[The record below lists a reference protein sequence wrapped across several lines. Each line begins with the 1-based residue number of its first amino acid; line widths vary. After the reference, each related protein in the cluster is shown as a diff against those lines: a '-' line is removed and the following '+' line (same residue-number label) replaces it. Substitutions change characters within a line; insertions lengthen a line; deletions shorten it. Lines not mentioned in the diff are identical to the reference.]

1 MNRVKGPVAT
11 CSLVD
16 WMPLSKLPHESA
28 MLSLRALII
37 ALLVALAGCAN
48 KERPPEP
55 QPTPVVISQST
66 WRQIDSDIVA
76 ASQDATGEA
85 KDYSRDLMQR
95 WRTLVYQRTE
105 AEFIPWFSGYWTR
118 QWLTMKV
125 TWYQLNAEGEKD
137 QVVDRL
143 ALYLQEQY
151 QDRVLDPVAKEIH
164 PHWIMAQTTQ
174 LYVRL
179 LREQLQGIPPRYG
192 VPPDQFD
199 NHLQDIPAIE
209 LAPGASLYQLV
220 NAEPIDSQPGYVALV
235 DRLHSVPGAA
245 GTWSAEA
252 GISPVARMTS
262 ESLVTERTTR
272 GVAGAVSA
280 MVGRAAGLV
289 ISLGTTAFTS
299 MLREKERPKM
309 EAQLRNNLHAAFDEE
324 WLDLVHNPE
333 TGVMA
338 GVYALS
344 DQIEGSLASTAM
356 QPIRY
361 EPPAQEQP
369 LQEPPPQEVPPPDG
383 QPVQRQQENSDD
395 EDPSRLW

>member
-1 MNRVKGPVAT
+1 MNRVKGPLAT
-11 CSLVD
+11 CPLVD
-16 WMPLSKLPHESA
+16 WMPLSKLPNEPA
-28 MLSLRALII
+28 MLNLRALII
-37 ALLVALAGCAN
+37 ALLVAVAGCAS

-55 QPTPVVISQST
+55 PPTPVVISQST

-76 ASQDATGEA
+76 ASKDATGEA
-85 KDYSRDLMQR
+85 KDYSRELMQR

-105 AEFIPWFSGYWTR
+105 AEFIPWFSSYWTR

-125 TWYQLNAEGEKD
+125 TWYQLNAEGAKYPA
-137 QVVDRL
+137 VDRL

-151 QDRVLDPVAKEIH
+151 QDRVLEPVAKEIR
-164 PHWIMAQTTQ
+164 PDWIMAQTTQ

-192 VPPDQFD
+192 VPLDQFD
-199 NHLQDIPAIE
+199 NRLQDIPAIE
-209 LAPGASLYQLV
+209 LEPGASLYQLV
-220 NAEPIDSQPGYVALV
+220 TAEPIDSQPAYAALV
-235 DRLHSVPGAA
+235 TRLHNIPGAA
-245 GTWSAEA
+245 GTWSAQA
-252 GISPVARMTS
+252 GITPVARMTS

-289 ISLGTTAFTS
+289 ISLGTAAFTA
-299 MLREKERPKM
+299 MLRENERPKM

-324 WLDLVHNPE
+324 WLDLVHNPK

-344 DQIEGSLASTAM
+344 EQIEGSLASTVM
-356 QPIRY
+356 QPARY

-369 LQEPPPQEVPPPDG
+369 LQEPPPQVVPPPDG
-383 QPVQRQQENSDD
+383 QPMQRQQGNSDD
-395 EDPSRLW
+395 EDSYQLW